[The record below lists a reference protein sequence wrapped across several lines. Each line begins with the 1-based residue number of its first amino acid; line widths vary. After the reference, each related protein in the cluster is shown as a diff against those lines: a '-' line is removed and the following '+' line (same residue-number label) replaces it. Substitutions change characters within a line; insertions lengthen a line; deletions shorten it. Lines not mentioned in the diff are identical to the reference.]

1 MQMSSVKECFSK
13 GIGYIKL
20 EINTY
25 EDEKN
30 ELIEFLGY
38 HTTPPRNP
46 LVRERIKKE
55 KDRLDTVERKL
66 KHLYIELE
74 YYKNYFRYTQ
84 AEINAIPA
92 ATEESIKRDEQ
103 IELLEM
109 KHNTWTIDD
118 TRRVFAKAGIIL
130 D

>member
-1 MQMSSVKECFSK
+1 MSSVKECFSK
-13 GIGYIKL
+13 GIGYIKR
-20 EINTY
+20 EINICQ
-25 EDEKN
+25 EECN
-30 ELIEFLGY
+30 EITEFLGY
-38 HTTPPRNP
+38 YEGVQKTPVIRA
-46 LVRERIKKE
+46 RINKE
-55 KDRLDTVERKL
+55 LKRLKVIKEQL
-66 KHLYIELE
+66 LHLQKELA
-74 YYKNYFRYTQ
+74 YYKTYFRYTD
-84 AEINAIPA
+84 AEIKAIPA